1 MSAMEIYPV
10 VNLSQNAQEEDG
22 ELILIDRA
30 VADGAKLAIDLLDE
44 AAAED
49 PAIAFASC
57 WRNLR
62 VENWEEVEDFRKRIG
77 EFLDSTKQ
85 EIPINSQ
92 EYALLEEVFT
102 CGGEMVQA
110 SKEETGEIAKSQ
122 NGCSVNYSIP
132 GLRRLSRGIL
142 MRLRY
147 VFLSFGNILSA
158 YVSFS
163 SFLRFPAE

>member
-1 MSAMEIYPV
+1 MPAMARYPV

-62 VENWEEVEDFRKRIG
+62 VENWDEVEDFRKRIG
-77 EFLDSTKQ
+77 DFLDSTKQ
-85 EIPINSQ
+85 EIPITSQ
-92 EYALLEEVFT
+92 EYALLEEVLT

-110 SKEETGEIAKSQ
+110 SKEETGEIFERVGGIVGIVGGIA
-122 NGCSVNYSIP
+122 GIIA
-132 GLRRLSRGIL
+132 LS
-142 MRLRY
+142 
-147 VFLSFGNILSA
+147 LS
-158 YVSFS
+158 
-163 SFLRFPAE
+163 